1 MKLIKVILSILLAFV
16 ILWVIVA
23 FFSPKSISVTESIV
37 IEQSSSI
44 VFNQVNDFKN
54 WTNWADWNKRDS
66 LMTFSYSPIT
76 KGVGASIAWES
87 EKEGN
92 GSQKIIES
100 KAFESIRMLLLIDDW
115 DENYCHWDFV
125 EIQEFETEVSWT
137 FEDSQIDFLLRPLSF
152 SINNSIRND
161 FKEGLQNL
169 KHYCETEIQQNKKLK
184 PKLEQID
191 AIYYI
196 AKHVKCDFDNIGQ
209 EMGKS
214 FGELMTL
221 CSEYNWE
228 IEGMPFSI
236 NYDTEEGQFEFDV
249 AFRLKSEVVAPPGY
263 ISGIIPAGDMATIS
277 HFGTYENLAIS
288 YKILDKW
295 IGDNGYKQNGRS
307 FEFYI
312 TDPGMEPDST
322 KWETQ
327 IYYPV
332 IKSEIP

>member
-23 FFSPKSISVTESIV
+23 LFSPKSISVTESIV
-37 IEQSSSI
+37 IEQSSSV

-54 WTNWADWNKRDS
+54 WTNWAGWNRRDS
-66 LMTFSYSPIT
+66 LMTFSYSAIT
-76 KGVGASIAWES
+76 KGKDASITWKS
-87 EKEGN
+87 EKEGD

-100 KAFESIRMLLLIDDW
+100 TPFESIRILLLIDDKG
-115 DENYCHWDFV
+115 ENYSNWKFD
-125 EIQEFETEVSWT
+125 EIQEFETEVTWT
-137 FEDSQIDFLLRPLSF
+137 FEDSGIDFLLRPLSF

-184 PKLEQID
+184 PKIEQLD
-191 AIYYI
+191 TIYYI
-196 AKHVKCDFDNIGQ
+196 AKHAKCEFDGIGY

-214 FGELMTL
+214 YGELMTL

-228 IEGMPFSI
+228 IDGMPFSI
-236 NYDTEEGQFEFDV
+236 NYDNEDNQFEFDV
-249 AFRLKSEVVAPPGY
+249 AFKLKSEVIAPPGY
-263 ISGIIPAGDMATIS
+263 TSGMIPAGEMATIS
-277 HFGTYENLAIS
+277 HYGMYENLPIS
-288 YKILDKW
+288 YKILEKW
-295 IGDNGYKQNGRS
+295 MGENGYKANGKS
-307 FEFYI
+307 FEIYI
-312 TDPGMEPDST
+312 TDPGMEPDSS

-332 IKSEIP
+332 VKSELP